1 MQSFRERCGFHGNQ
15 QNYQPTP
22 SQDSSRLENYRHQSP
37 ACERQRLVTKEY
49 YSPQQP
55 PPPLPPLPY
64 QGFGENSAVEKYHR
78 GSNKPLRGQQ
88 LPSRPASFPNYPIQE
103 NSPYPARYAGDESLQ
118 GWGSPQQQPPQPLPG
133 GVAKYEDTLM
143 KKTATPS
150 SSRQYHEPTPQ
161 LPFRTH
167 SLHLPQQPPPPQP
180 SPLTYPKL
188 PRQKMQNDVPPSL
201 SFSQGS
207 HFPQHS
213 QSFPASSTYTS
224 VQSGSQAAHSYKSCN
239 APSAPPTHERALG
252 SAANLPSAQ
261 RVQGLHSYQPNRIG
275 YDQQQQP
282 PPPPQQQQSSS
293 LQSRHHAQEA
303 LHYQNL
309 AKYQH
314 YNQPGQSYCQ
324 ADAPVRT
331 PDQYYQTFSPSSSH
345 SPARSVGR
353 SPSYSSTPSPLMPNL
368 ENFQYSQQSLTT
380 GAFPASLA
388 DHSHFMPLLN
398 PSPTDGAS
406 SDPQPPA
413 NCKNLSKEKIPE
425 NLLSDLSLQSLT
437 ALTSQVEN
445 ISNTVQQLLLSKSTG
460 MPQKKGIKN
469 SPRTPEQL
477 KGQHCSPEG
486 NSYSAEQAGTPHSD
500 SLSTPQSVHAETQ
513 DADYLS
519 GSEDQLER
527 GFLYCSQS
535 RSPARVNSNSKAKP
549 ESVST
554 CSVTSPDDMS
564 TKSDDSFQ
572 SIHTSL
578 PLESFTKFV
587 AGERD
592 CPRLLLSALSQE
604 ELASEIIG
612 LQDAISEKAD
622 KGWANSPAP
631 NKDPDKS
638 PFHLEN
644 HRTCLDSVVKS
655 PWSNQG
661 DANALAEPLKLD
673 KGLGHNNG
681 KNFPEEVYD
690 NSQVPFTAT
699 ETKNSLKT
707 TSSVGYNAKPNISVA
722 TSGSETT
729 GSFSCYSNAAA
740 NSVSSENAM
749 ENFDWPDENLSDTWK
764 ELGSSLQSSD
774 LPKSLFSGRLSETS
788 EEKKKASC
796 LSLCDPAGSS
806 EAEEME
812 GFSQQQQAPKG
823 EGLNY
828 DEATRRESERWLED
842 TTRNPCSGEDFSE
855 LPMMS
860 SPDLKE
866 SDLEPEEYSSLCEL
880 AGSEQKTLTYDAFTP
895 KPAENAPALSL
906 QDTPGS
912 AEETTNTVEKE
923 NTAPPSH
930 LSDPSVIL
938 LGPAVGPDTKVKSW
952 FETSLHH
959 LKSKEETAAGKNGPP
974 DKTETSTTLLLKKQ
988 VLPEKLTIISEPTSR
1003 GKSLRSKKLQ
1013 CRLSDGEESIQS
1025 MSNLCTG
1032 LQAAGLVANTCPASN
1047 NLIEM
1052 PNKNTHGQT
1061 PRFPTEVLP
1070 ARMCTRSFTAMTEPR
1085 MPDPLEG
1092 AKASTPHEK
1101 LGKKSMCVLKERAAF
1116 KARKANG
1123 KESPKPPN
1131 PSPPLISNLAQNEDS
1146 AVPKAK
1152 EADAVETEMKD
1163 QQSMILRSRTRT
1175 QEVFYTKRRR
1185 EKNVVEVEFKNA
1197 KLPKKVFPNNH
1208 LPGSF
1213 KISPPNQSEK
1223 ESKLGKRMKLPK
1235 ARPDMGSKISE
1246 RPLHTLKRKS
1256 VFTPPIPAKKRN
1268 LILRSNNHSS
1278 NNGKEE
1284 KPDVSSGLFKRMPSS
1299 RRTAVKPSPKNACE
1313 AMLKSPQAKE
1323 NPGVCI
1329 KITSRASFQGAMKTK
1344 VLPPRKGRGL
1354 KLEAIVQKITSPNLK
1369 KFACKTVATAVSAMV
1384 PTAAAHS
1391 NPLGSSLPEREQAS
1405 KNTSGTPAVG
1415 EARPL
1420 NQALSQKAP
1429 AAPAAEQLCRN
1440 PNNRSFRGK
1449 LMNSKKL
1456 SSNCFKGEAYSSPET
1471 LQHSGGVMAASGIGL
1486 LPKKRNRQGKAAAF
1500 HVAKNSLEKRPHLS
1514 PALFLASREK
1524 SVVAAAV
1531 AGKGEEGQR
1540 EGKTPKGEDKGPGNT
1555 ESAEGRSPQAQ
1566 TRAQRQRSNHSS
1578 YNGYTKRQRKK
1589 HRKHRKAPS
1598 VPSRCKSKARRR
1610 HQQQAPLLS
1619 PAEPEIR
1626 LKYVSCKRLRADSR
1640 APPFSPY
1647 VRMEKWDEFVSTCTV
1662 VNFPA
1667 EEAKLHNEQQQ
1678 QQHSSSSFSSSS
1690 LVQTGLWGAACLR
1703 PPAILPLSSMMHL
1716 GPVVSKALNAA
1727 CLVCCLCRHPA
1738 NYKDQGD
1745 LCGPYYPEDCLPKK
1759 KSRLKE
1765 KVKVE
1770 GPGEEPPSSSLADR
1784 LLKATDNN
1792 CAAGTPG
1799 GKSPRLDS
1807 GADSAKQSALRS
1819 SSRGM
1824 FRKLQS
1830 CYCCDERTEGEE
1842 ATAGATVAAVE
1853 KLRRHECGK
1862 AESPLP
1868 DPAGET
1874 QEHWVHE
1881 ACAVWTAGVYLVAG
1895 KLYGLQEAI
1904 KMAADVRCSGCQRV
1918 GATVGCCHKGCTQIF
1933 HYTCAID
1940 TGCSLTEETFLL
1952 NCPKHKTQLL

>member
-15 QNYQPTP
+15 QNYQPTS

-64 QGFGENSAVEKYHR
+64 QAFGENSTVEKYHR
-78 GSNKPLRGQQ
+78 GSNKPLRSQQ
-88 LPSRPASFPNYPIQE
+88 LPSRPTSFPNYPIQE
-103 NSPYPARYAGDESLQ
+103 NSPYPSRYAGEDSLQ
-118 GWGSPQQQPPQPLPG
+118 GWGSPQQQQPPQALPG
-133 GVAKYEDTLM
+133 GVAKYEDNLM

-150 SSRQYHEPTPQ
+150 SSRQYHEQTPQ
-161 LPFRTH
+161 LPFRSH
-167 SLHLPQQPPPPQP
+167 SLHLQQQPGPQP

-188 PRQKMQNDVPPSL
+188 PRQKMQSEVSSSL
-201 SFSQGS
+201 SFSQGA

-224 VQSGSQAAHSYKSCN
+224 VQSGGQTAHSYKSCN
-239 APSAPPTHERALG
+239 PSPAPPTHERGLG
-252 SAANLPSAQ
+252 SATNLPAAQ
-261 RVQGLHSYQPNRIG
+261 RVQGLHSYQPNRIS
-275 YDQQQQP
+275 YEQQPQQP
-282 PPPPQQQQSSS
+282 PPPPPPPPPPS
-293 LQSRHHAQEA
+293 LQGRHHAQEA

-368 ENFQYSQQSLTT
+368 ENFQYSQQSLTPGT
-380 GAFPASLA
+380 FPASLA

-398 PSPTDGAS
+398 PSPTDGTS
-406 SDPQPPA
+406 SDAQPPA

-486 NSYSAEQAGTPHSD
+486 NNYSAEQVGTPHSD
-500 SLSTPQSVHAETQ
+500 PLSAPQSVHAETQ
-513 DADYLS
+513 DTDYLS

-535 RSPARVNSNSKAKP
+535 RSPARVNSNSKPKP

-612 LQDAISEKAD
+612 LQDAINEKAD

-661 DANALAEPLKLD
+661 DSNTLAEPLKID
-673 KGLGHNNG
+673 KGLGRNNG
-681 KNFPEEVYD
+681 KNFTEEVYD
-690 NSQVPFTAT
+690 SSQVSFTTT

-707 TSSVGYNAKPNISVA
+707 TSSVGYNAKSNISVA
-722 TSGSETT
+722 TSSSETP
-729 GSFSCYSNAAA
+729 GSFSCYSNATA

-749 ENFDWPDENLSDTWK
+749 ENFEWPDENLSDTWK

-774 LPKSLFSGRLSETS
+774 LPKSLFSGKLSEPS
-788 EEKKKASC
+788 EEKKNASC
-796 LSLCDPAGSS
+796 LSLCGPEGSN
-806 EAEEME
+806 EGEGIT
-812 GFSQQQQAPKG
+812 GFSQQQQASKG
-823 EGLNY
+823 EALNY
-828 DEATRRESERWLED
+828 DEATRTESERWLED
-842 TTRNPCSGEDFSE
+842 TARNSCSGEDFSE

-895 KPAENAPALSL
+895 KPAENAPVLSL

-912 AEETTNTVEKE
+912 AEEATHTVEKE

-930 LSDPSVIL
+930 LSDPSVLL
-938 LGPAVGPDTKVKSW
+938 LGPAVGTDTKVKSW

-959 LKSKEETAAGKNGPP
+959 LKSKEESAAGDNVPQE
-974 DKTETSTTLLLKKQ
+974 KTETPTTFLLKKQ
-988 VLPEKLTIISEPTSR
+988 VLPDKLTITSEPTSR

-1013 CRLSDGEESIQS
+1013 CRLSGGEESIQS
-1025 MSNLCTG
+1025 MSNPCSG
-1032 LQAAGLVANTCPASN
+1032 IQAAGLVINTCPAPN

-1052 PNKNTHGQT
+1052 PSKNTHGQT
-1061 PRFPTEVLP
+1061 PRFPTEGLP

-1101 LGKKSMCVLKERAAF
+1101 LAGKKSMCVLKERVTF
-1116 KARKANG
+1116 KTRKANG
-1123 KESPKPPN
+1123 KTSPKPCN
-1131 PSPPLISNLAQNEDS
+1131 LSSPLICTLTQNEDS
-1146 AVPKAK
+1146 AVPKAR
-1152 EADAVETEMKD
+1152 EADTVETEMKD

-1185 EKNVVEVEFKNA
+1185 EKNMVEADFKTA
-1197 KLPKKVFPNNH
+1197 KLPRKVFPNNH

-1213 KISPPNQSEK
+1213 KISSEK
-1223 ESKLGKRMKLPK
+1223 ESKLGKQMK
-1235 ARPDMGSKISE
+1235 ARPEMVGKIVE
-1246 RPLHTLKRKS
+1246 RPLHALKRKS
-1256 VFTPPIPAKKRN
+1256 VFLPPIPAKKRN

-1278 NNGKEE
+1278 SSSGKEE
-1284 KPDVSSGLFKRMPSS
+1284 KPNVSSGLFKRMPSS
-1299 RRTAVKPSPKNACE
+1299 RRTNVKLSPKNSCE
-1313 AMLKSPQAKE
+1313 VMLKSPQAKE

-1369 KFACKTVATAVSAMV
+1369 KFACRTVATAIPVSAA
-1384 PTAAAHS
+1384 TAAAAANS
-1391 NPLGSSLPEREQAS
+1391 NPLSPSLPEREQAS

-1415 EARPL
+1415 EAQPL

-1429 AAPAAEQLCRN
+1429 AAAAAKQLCRN

-1456 SSNCFKGEAYSSPET
+1456 SSNCFKGEAYSSPEM
-1471 LQHSGGVMAASGIGL
+1471 LQLSGDSMAASTVCL
-1486 LPKKRNRQGKAAAF
+1486 LPKKRNRKGKAASF
-1500 HVAKNSLEKRPHLS
+1500 HVAKNSLEKCPHLS
-1514 PALFLASREK
+1514 PALFLAAQEK
-1524 SVVAAAV
+1524 SGVVAVATA
-1531 AGKGEEGQR
+1531 AGKGDEGQR
-1540 EGKTPKGEDKGPGNT
+1540 EGKKPRGEDKGLGIT
-1555 ESAEGRSPQAQ
+1555 ESVEGKSSQAQ
-1566 TRAQRQRSNHSS
+1566 TRAQKQRAHHAN
-1578 YNGYTKRQRKK
+1578 YNGYTKRQRKHHK
-1589 HRKHRKAPS
+1589 RRKVQS
-1598 VPSRCKSKARRR
+1598 VPSRCKNKTRQR

-1619 PAEPEIR
+1619 PTEPEIR
-1626 LKYVSCKRLRADSR
+1626 LKYVSCKRLRSDSR

-1647 VRMEKWDEFVSTCTV
+1647 IRMEKWDEFLTTCTV
-1662 VNFPA
+1662 INCPA
-1667 EEAKLHNEQQQ
+1667 EEAKLHNQQ
-1678 QQHSSSSFSSSS
+1678 QQHHISSFSSLSA
-1690 LVQTGLWGAACLR
+1690 QAGLLGTACLR

-1727 CLVCCLCRHPA
+1727 CLVCCLCRQPA

-1770 GPGEEPPSSSLADR
+1770 TLGEGPPPSSSLAER

-1792 CAAGTPG
+1792 CATGTLG
-1799 GKSPRLDS
+1799 GKMPRLDS
-1807 GADSAKQSALRS
+1807 GADSARQSALRS
-1819 SSRGM
+1819 SSRGL

-1842 ATAGATVAAVE
+1842 ATAGVSVAALE

-1918 GATVGCCHKGCTQIF
+1918 GATIGCSHKGCTQTF
-1933 HYTCAID
+1933 HYTCALD
-1940 TGCSLTEETFLL
+1940 EGCLLAEETFLL